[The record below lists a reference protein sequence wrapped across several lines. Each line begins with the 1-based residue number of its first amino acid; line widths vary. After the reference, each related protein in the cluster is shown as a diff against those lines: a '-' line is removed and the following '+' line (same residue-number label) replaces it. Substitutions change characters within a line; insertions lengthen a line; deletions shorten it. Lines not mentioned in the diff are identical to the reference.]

1 MIFHFQEE
9 TIRKKHGKFWEEMEH
24 YCMKYGVI
32 NLTKI
37 VILIHLISYNVNFKL
52 QHELY
57 GFGPADKVTEFY
69 GIH

>member
-1 MIFHFQEE
+1 
-9 TIRKKHGKFWEEMEH
+9 MEH